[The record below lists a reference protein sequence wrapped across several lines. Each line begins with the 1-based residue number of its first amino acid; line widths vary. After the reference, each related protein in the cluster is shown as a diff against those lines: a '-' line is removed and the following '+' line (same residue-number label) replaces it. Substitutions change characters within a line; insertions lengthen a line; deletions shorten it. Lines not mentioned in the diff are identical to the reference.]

1 MKPSPKSGTTS
12 SFYLQNFGA
21 RGNVRGSEQ
30 NEIDVE
36 FVGKSHNMV
45 QTNFFSRLY
54 DPDANSGSGNEQQ
67 HDLGFDATQTWAA
80 YSFRWRKNRID
91 WWVNDR
97 LLRTQEVYEGGPA
110 VPNPEEVR
118 LRILANIWAVDKS
131 AEEWAGPLDTS
142 FYETS
147 ARYLWIRYEPG
158 ENCNILNN
166 CGELPSGI

>member
-1 MKPSPKSGTTS
+1 M
-12 SFYLQNFGA
+12 
-21 RGNVRGSEQ
+21 
-30 NEIDVE
+30 
-36 FVGKSHNMV
+36 
-45 QTNFFSRLY
+45 
-54 DPDANSGSGNEQQ
+54 
-67 HDLGFDATQTWAA
+67 
-80 YSFRWRKNRID
+80 
-91 WWVNDR
+91 NDR

-142 FYETS
+142 FCETS

-166 CGELPSGI
+166 CGELPSGIYAAFDGFGLKYGWIVVCVQFASVVGCLLLPNSGFAHFRTRRDGR